1 MLSYGG
7 TGITA
12 DTFKPNMA
20 RAVSGLSG
28 HARHCQSMEQEAPGT
43 QTQPEELPS
52 LETVIDSALAAN
64 SAELVERIRSGD
76 ALVWRELVDQYE
88 PLLRRIASRYRL
100 SSQDAE
106 DVVQITWL
114 RCVEHIDQLTHA
126 DRFRAWL
133 GTICRREC
141 LRLATRGRREV
152 ALGEAAVTW
161 LIDSS
166 QEERDPSTEAAHR
179 DDHARLSRA
188 ITALPDRQRFVVL
201 ELLEREGHGY
211 IDISRHLGLP
221 VGSIGPTWQRALLR
235 LRRDPEL
242 ADLSPAS

>member
-1 MLSYGG
+1 MPSYGG
-7 TGITA
+7 TGITT
-12 DTFKPNMA
+12 DTFKPSMA

-28 HARHCQSMEQEAPGT
+28 HARHCQSMDQEAPGT

-114 RCVEHIDQLTHA
+114 RCVEHIDQLSHA

-152 ALGEAAVTW
+152 ALGEVRLKQIVFAR
-161 LIDSS
+161 IGSQRDSLRRVANS
-166 QEERDPSTEAAHR
+166 I
-179 DDHARLSRA
+179 RLLGPQQ
-188 ITALPDRQRFVVL
+188 T
-201 ELLEREGHGY
+201 LERGY
-211 IDISRHLGLP
+211 SITLDANRNVVRSAGRLK
-221 VGSIGPTWQRALLR
+221 VGDTLCNRFADGEAYSVAVRLAGPKQSLK
-235 LRRDPEL
+235 
-242 ADLSPAS
+242 SS